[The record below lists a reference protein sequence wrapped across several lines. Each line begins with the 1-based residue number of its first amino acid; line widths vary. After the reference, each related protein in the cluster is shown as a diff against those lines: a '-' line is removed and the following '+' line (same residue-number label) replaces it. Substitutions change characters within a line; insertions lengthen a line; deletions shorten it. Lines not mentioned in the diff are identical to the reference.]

1 MDIINTLNI
10 QTLKQQYEESGY
22 VVIKD
27 LLRDE
32 VAQAAYEA
40 LRDQV
45 PWEFHYR
52 EMNTGR
58 VGVVDPAD
66 LERLTPREVKRLIPP
81 MATLKDNDFSFAY
94 CRFTIPSRAEDCPE
108 PARILSDIFRYF
120 NSKEYLGLLAD
131 ITGDA
136 SGQEVSTWC
145 SRYDRNHHLSVHM
158 DESQSQTR
166 IAAHVLALSKDW
178 KQEWGGNFAFCNAEG
193 EPEIIVPPSF
203 NSLMLF
209 KVPRLHLVTPVE
221 SFVGE
226 SRYSLFGWYKVEKE
240 YFHT

>member
-1 MDIINTLNI
+1 MGIINTLSI
-10 QTLKQQYEESGY
+10 EELKQQYRETGY
-22 VVIKD
+22 VVIKN

-40 LRDQV
+40 LKNRV

-58 VGVVDPAD
+58 VGVVNPAD
-66 LERLTPREVKRLIPP
+66 LERLTPREIKRLVPT

-94 CRFTIPSRAEDCPE
+94 CRYTIPSGAADCPE
-108 PARILSDIFRYF
+108 PVRILSDIFHYF
-120 NSKEYLGLLAD
+120 NSDEYLGPLAD

-136 SGQEVSTWC
+136 SGKEVSTWC

-209 KVPRLHLVTPVE
+209 KVPRLHLVTQVE

>member
-1 MDIINTLNI
+1 MGIINTLNI
-10 QTLKQQYEESGY
+10 EELKQQYRETGY
-22 VVIKD
+22 VVIKN

-40 LRDQV
+40 LNNRV

-58 VGVVDPAD
+58 VGVVNPAD
-66 LERLTPREVKRLIPP
+66 LERLTPREIKRLVPT

-94 CRFTIPSRAEDCPE
+94 CRYTIPSGAADCPE
-108 PARILSDIFRYF
+108 PVRILRDIFHYF
-120 NSKEYLGLLAD
+120 NSDEYLGLLAD

-136 SGQEVSTWC
+136 SGKEVSTWC

-209 KVPRLHLVTPVE
+209 KVPRLHLVTQVK

>member
-10 QTLKQQYEESGY
+10 QKLKQQYEESGY

-40 LRDQV
+40 LRNQV

-81 MATLKDNDFSFAY
+81 MATLKDNDFSLY
-94 CRFTIPSRAEDCPE
+94 DPVTRR
-108 PARILSDIFRYF
+108 RLS
-120 NSKEYLGLLAD
+120 
-131 ITGDA
+131 
-136 SGQEVSTWC
+136 
-145 SRYDRNHHLSVHM
+145 
-158 DESQSQTR
+158 
-166 IAAHVLALSKDW
+166 
-178 KQEWGGNFAFCNAEG
+178 
-193 EPEIIVPPSF
+193 
-203 NSLMLF
+203 
-209 KVPRLHLVTPVE
+209 
-221 SFVGE
+221 
-226 SRYSLFGWYKVEKE
+226 
-240 YFHT
+240 

>member
-1 MDIINTLNI
+1 MGIINTLNI
-10 QTLKQQYEESGY
+10 EELKQQYRETGY
-22 VVIKD
+22 VVIKN

-40 LRDQV
+40 LKNRV

-58 VGVVDPAD
+58 VGVVNPAD
-66 LERLTPREVKRLIPP
+66 LERLTPREIKRLVPT

-94 CRFTIPSRAEDCPE
+94 CRYTIPSGAADCPE
-108 PARILSDIFRYF
+108 PVRILSEIFHYF
-120 NSKEYLGLLAD
+120 NSDEYLGLLAD

-136 SGQEVSTWC
+136 SGKEVSTWC

-178 KQEWGGNFAFCNAEG
+178 KQEWGGNFAFCNAKG

-209 KVPRLHLVTPVE
+209 KVPRLHLVTQVK

-240 YFHT
+240 YFLT